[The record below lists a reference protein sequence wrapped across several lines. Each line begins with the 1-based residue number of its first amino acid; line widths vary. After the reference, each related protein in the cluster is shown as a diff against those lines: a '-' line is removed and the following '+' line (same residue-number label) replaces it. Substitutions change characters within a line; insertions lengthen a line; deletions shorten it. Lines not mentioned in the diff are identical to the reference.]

1 MRTLTQK
8 EIGNIEKALTHH
20 INYKLDFNGTPVSL
34 EGVPK
39 KSYSPDSSSLYLRVL
54 DYMSMNN
61 QGSMAEKLSFTLK
74 LYFDYVGVS
83 NLNEALKRLKHTEDT
98 QQIKQGL

>member
-8 EIGNIEKALTHH
+8 EIRDIEKALTHH

-34 EGVPK
+34 HDVPM
-39 KSYSPDSSSLYLRVL
+39 KSYSPDSSSPYLRVL

-61 QGSMAEKLSFTLK
+61 KGSMAEKLSFTLE
-74 LYFDYVGVS
+74 LYFDYIGVS
-83 NLNEALKRLKHTEDT
+83 NLKEALKRLKDIEDS
-98 QQIKQGL
+98 QQIEQGL

>member
-34 EGVPK
+34 NDVPM
-39 KSYSPDSSSLYLRVL
+39 KSYSPNSSSLYLRVL
-54 DYMSMNN
+54 DYISINN
-61 QGSMAEKLSFTLK
+61 KGSMSQKVSHTLD
-74 LYFDYVGVS
+74 LYFNHVGVL
-83 NLNEALKRLKHTEDT
+83 NLKEALKRLKDIEDT
-98 QQIKQGL
+98 QQIKQG